1 MGLSGCRNSSWNQVY
16 DCELGRRHLGPKL
29 LGTPVVWYK
38 LRVPVWER
46 KDE

>member
-1 MGLSGCRNSSWNQVY
+1 VDAGIPAGIKYIIVSF
-16 DCELGRRHLGPKL
+16 GRRHVGPKL
-29 LGTPVVWYK
+29 LGTPVVRYK